1 MRIYC
6 FNIVVDDVSQDE
18 ALKLVQEFLN
28 DGKQHYIVTPNPEIV
43 LQANSD
49 YYFRRALIK
58 ADLSLVD
65 GYGLTLALKLA
76 GSNFHNRL
84 TGADFLKALLRHFS
98 PNYKFFFLGSEYGTA
113 AKAAAAAGRQYRSRP
128 IGTFEPPRGTYGT
141 EVEIEAKDESAHQA
155 LIKLINDE
163 KPDFL
168 IVALG
173 HGQQEKWL
181 YKFLTDCPSVKV
193 GMGVGG
199 SLDYLANRIKRAPE
213 FMRRL
218 GLEWLWRLANEPT
231 RLRRIFRATVI
242 FPIKTLRWII
252 NMKLRYRPLAVGC
265 VLNNK
270 GEILLVER
278 AGVPNHW
285 QFPQGGCEL
294 DETPAQAVRREMK
307 EEIGVENL
315 TIIGQSKP
323 DVYRYRWQ
331 KIWDEQ
337 ADDAA
342 GRRRYHGYAGQR
354 VTVFYLKYNGP
365 DDAIK
370 VDGQELVAY
379 RWVRQNKLLEVIHPV
394 RRPLAKIVLNDLAR
408 LKYNKSY
415 DQPGQ

>member
-1 MRIYC
+1 MRTYC
-6 FNIVVDDVSQDE
+6 FNIAVDDLSQDE
-18 ALKLVQEFLN
+18 ALKLVQKFLN
-28 DGKQHYIVTPNPEIV
+28 DGQQHYIVTPNPEIV

-49 YYFRRALIK
+49 YYFRRALIR

-65 GYGLTLALKLA
+65 GYGLALALKLA
-76 GSNFHNRL
+76 GCNFRNRL
-84 TGADFLKALLRHFS
+84 TGADFLNALLRHFS
-98 PNYKFFFLGSEYGTA
+98 PNHKFFFLGAEHGTA
-113 AKAAAAAGRQYRSRP
+113 AKAGAAVSRQYGAKP
-128 IGTFEPPRGTYGT
+128 IGTFEPPRGIYNIK
-141 EVEIEAKDESAHQA
+141 EEIKIKDEPAHQA

-163 KPDFL
+163 APDFL

-181 YKFLTDCPSVKV
+181 CEFLRECPSVKV

-199 SLDYLANRIKRAPE
+199 SLDYLANNVKRAPE
-213 FMRRL
+213 LMRRL
-218 GLEWLWRLANEPT
+218 GLEWLWRLANEPA
-231 RLRRIFRATVI
+231 RSRRIFRATVI

-252 NMKLRYRPLAVGC
+252 NMKLKYRPLVVGC
-265 VLNNK
+265 IINRQ

-285 QFPQGGCEL
+285 QFPQGGCEP
-294 DETPAQAVRREMK
+294 DETPRQAVRREMK
-307 EEIGVENL
+307 EEIGTENL

-337 ADDAA
+337 TDDAA

-354 VTVFYLKYNGP
+354 VTVFYLKYDGP

-370 VDGQELVAY
+370 VDKQELVAY
-379 RWVRQNKLLEVIHPV
+379 RWVEKNKLLETIHLV
-394 RRPLAKIVLNDLAR
+394 RRPLAKIVLNDLAY
-408 LKYNKSY
+408 LK
-415 DQPGQ
+415 